1 MDFGNRL
8 KTLRTQKKF
17 KTIEIAE
24 KLDVSESTYR
34 RYERNEI
41 APDLNVI
48 NKLAEIYE
56 INVSDLLS
64 DDKIILNNKQKG
76 GTSNNALI
84 INQLSEKVIE
94 QMELRIKDKEIIIDK
109 LYKIIDSKM

>member
-8 KTLRTQKKF
+8 KTLRTQKKM
-17 KTIEIAE
+17 KTIELAE
-24 KLDVSESTYR
+24 KLKISDSTYR

-41 APDLNVI
+41 APDLNII
-48 NKLAEIYE
+48 NKIAEIYDLTLA
-56 INVSDLLS
+56 DLLS
-64 DDKIILNNKQKG
+64 EEKIIFSNNQNG

-94 QMELRIKDKEIIIDK
+94 QYELRINEKDQVINQLTKLIDK
-109 LYKIIDSKM
+109 FA

>member
-8 KTLRTQKKF
+8 KTLRTQKKM
-17 KTIEIAE
+17 KTIELAE
-24 KLDVSESTYR
+24 KLKISDSTYR

-41 APDLNVI
+41 APDLNII
-48 NKLAEIYE
+48 NKIAEIYDLTLA
-56 INVSDLLS
+56 DLLS
-64 DDKIILNNKQKG
+64 EEKIILSNNQNG

-94 QMELRIKDKEIIIDK
+94 QYELRINEKDQIINQLTKLIDK
-109 LYKIIDSKM
+109 FA

>member
-8 KTLRTQKKF
+8 KTLRTQKKM
-17 KTIEIAE
+17 KTIELAE
-24 KLDVSESTYR
+24 KLKISDSTYR

-41 APDLNVI
+41 APDLNII
-48 NKLAEIYE
+48 NKIAEIYDLTLA
-56 INVSDLLS
+56 DLLS
-64 DDKIILNNKQKG
+64 EEKIIFSNNQNG

-94 QMELRIKDKEIIIDK
+94 QYELRINEKDQIINQLTKLIDK
-109 LYKIIDSKM
+109 FA